1 MTPSVSGQHQIFRA
15 PGSAGYKY
23 NQNTAQVLT
32 ETDNNEQTQC
42 EKFSRQLDLVLCRP
56 RVKDAH
62 ILTDS
67 VRNENILNVNYN
79 HYKRIYTGEVLTV
92 ESVLIYIIIPRL
104 CSIIK
109 QPIKIQL

>member
-42 EKFSRQLDLVLCRP
+42 EKFSRQLDLVLCRSGS
-56 RVKDAH
+56 KM
-62 ILTDS
+62 LTF
-67 VRNENILNVNYN
+67 
-79 HYKRIYTGEVLTV
+79 
-92 ESVLIYIIIPRL
+92 
-104 CSIIK
+104 
-109 QPIKIQL
+109 